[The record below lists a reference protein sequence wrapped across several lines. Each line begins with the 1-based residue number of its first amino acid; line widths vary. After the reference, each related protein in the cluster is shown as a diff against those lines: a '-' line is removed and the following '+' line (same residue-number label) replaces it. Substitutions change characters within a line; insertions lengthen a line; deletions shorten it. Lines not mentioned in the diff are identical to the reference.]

1 MVQQVEDPVLSVA
14 AVVWVQSLTWELL
27 HVASAAKKK
36 RETRLAQNFPY
47 CHLCLYPNFFQESRL
62 ELFDALATSLVI
74 TSIFIFK

>member
-36 RETRLAQNFPY
+36 KRNTLSTELSLLSSLPLSQ
-47 CHLCLYPNFFQESRL
+47 FFSRIQIR
-62 ELFDALATSLVI
+62 AV
-74 TSIFIFK
+74 